1 MHRHAV
7 CFIALVYIQITPE
20 LLTVRNVKTGTTVA
34 EVPELAISTTP
45 KARILAVGPQARLAA
60 ASEPATVLNPFAHPR
75 TLVSDFTA
83 AEQLLKYQLLR
94 VLKPWLW
101 RPSPCVVMHPMGRD
115 EGGYTQV
122 ERRAFRE
129 MVLGAG
135 ASQMFLWIGRPLTDA
150 ELLLRRAPEGPGE
163 WE

>member
-1 MHRHAV
+1 MLSALLP
-7 CFIALVYIQITPE
+7 LVYIQITPE

-34 EVPELAISTTP
+34 EIPELAIRTSG
-45 KARILAVGPQARLAA
+45 KAVILAAGPQARLAA
-60 ASEPATVLNPFAHPR
+60 ASEPATMVNPFAHPR
-75 TLVSDFTA
+75 TLVSDFTV
-83 AEQLLKYQLLR
+83 AEQLIKHQLYR
-94 VLKPWLW
+94 VLPRHFWT
-101 RPSPCVVMHPMGRD
+101 PAPCIVMHPMGKA

-129 MVLGAG
+129 MALGAG
-135 ASQMFLWIGRPLTDA
+135 ASQVFLWIGRPLTDV

>member
-1 MHRHAV
+1 MLSALLP
-7 CFIALVYIQITPE
+7 LVYIQITPE
-20 LLTVRNVKTGTTVA
+20 LLTVRNVKTGNTVA
-34 EVPELAISTTP
+34 EIPELAISTGP
-45 KARILAVGPQARLAA
+45 KVRILAVGPQARLAA
-60 ASEPATVLNPFAHPR
+60 ASEPATVVNPFAHPR

-83 AEQLLKYQLLR
+83 AEQLLKYQLRR
-94 VLKPWLW
+94 VLKPSIW
-101 RPSPCVVMHPMGRD
+101 RPAPCVVMHPIGRS

-129 MVLGAG
+129 MALGAG
-135 ASQMFLWIGRPLTDA
+135 ASQVFLWIGRSLTDA

>member
-1 MHRHAV
+1 MLS
-7 CFIALVYIQITPE
+7 ALLPRVYVQITPQ
-20 LLTVRNVKTGTTVA
+20 LLTIRNVKTGTTVA
-34 EVPELAISTTP
+34 EIPELAISTSSKP
-45 KARILAVGPQARLAA
+45 VILAVGPQARLAA
-60 ASEPATVLNPFAHPR
+60 ASGPATVVNPFAHPR

-94 VLKPWLW
+94 VLKPSIW
-101 RPSPCVVMHPMGRD
+101 RPAPCVVMHPMGKA

-129 MVLGAG
+129 MALGAG
-135 ASQMFLWIGRPLTDA
+135 ASQVFLWIGRPLTDA
-150 ELLLRRAPEGPGE
+150 ELQSRQAPSGEGE

>member
-1 MHRHAV
+1 MLTSLLP
-7 CFIALVYIQITPE
+7 LVYIQITPE
-20 LLTVRNVKTGTTVA
+20 LLTVRDVKTGTTVA
-34 EVPELAISTTP
+34 EIPELAISAEP
-45 KARILAVGPQARLAA
+45 KARIIAVGPQARLAA

-94 VLKPWLW
+94 VLKSSIW
-101 RPSPCVVMHPMGRD
+101 RPSPCVVLHPMGRS

-129 MVLGAG
+129 MALGAG
-135 ASQMFLWIGRPLTDA
+135 ASQVFLWIGRPLTDA

>member
-1 MHRHAV
+1 MPSA
-7 CFIALVYIQITPE
+7 FLPLVYIQITPE
-20 LLTVRNVKTGTTVA
+20 LLTVRNVKTGTTIA
-34 EVPELAISTTP
+34 ELPEMAISTGSKP
-45 KARILAVGPQARLAA
+45 RILAVGPQARLAA
-60 ASEPATVLNPFAHPR
+60 ASEPASVLNPFAHPR

-83 AEQLLKYQLLR
+83 AQELIKYQLRR
-94 VLKPWLW
+94 VQTTAFW
-101 RPSPCVVMHPMGRD
+101 RPAPCVVLHPMGRD

-129 MVLGAG
+129 MALGAG

>member
-1 MHRHAV
+1 MLSA
-7 CFIALVYIQITPE
+7 FLPLVYIQITPE

-34 EVPELAISTTP
+34 ETPELAISTSGKP
-45 KARILAVGPQARLAA
+45 RILAVGPQARLAA
-60 ASEPATVLNPFAHPR
+60 ASEPATVVNPFAHPR

-83 AEQLLKYQLLR
+83 AEQLIKYQLRR
-94 VLKPWLW
+94 VQTAALW
-101 RPSPCVVMHPMGRD
+101 RPAPCVVLHPMGRD

-129 MVLGAG
+129 MALGAG

>member
-1 MHRHAV
+1 MLSALLP
-7 CFIALVYIQITPE
+7 LVYIQITPE

-34 EVPELAISTTP
+34 EIPELAISTSGKP
-45 KARILAVGPQARLAA
+45 VILAVGPQARLAA
-60 ASEPATVLNPFAHPR
+60 ASEPAKVVNPFAHPR

-94 VLKPWLW
+94 VLKSSIW
-101 RPSPCVVMHPMGRD
+101 RPAPCVVMHPMGMA

-129 MVLGAG
+129 MALGAG
-135 ASQMFLWIGRPLTDA
+135 ASQVFLWIGRPLTDA
-150 ELLLRRAPEGPGE
+150 ELLARRPPTGAGE

>member
-1 MHRHAV
+1 MLSA
-7 CFIALVYIQITPE
+7 FLPLLYLQITPE
-20 LLTVRNVKTGTTVA
+20 LLTVRNVKTGTKIA
-34 EVPELAISTTP
+34 EIPELAISTGP
-45 KARILAVGPQARLAA
+45 KPRILAVGPQARLAA

-83 AEQLLKYQLLR
+83 AQQLLKYQLRR
-94 VLKPWLW
+94 VFQSSIW
-101 RPSPCVVMHPMGRD
+101 RPAPCVVLHPMGRD

-129 MVLGAG
+129 MALGAG
-135 ASQMFLWIGRPLTDA
+135 ASQVFIWIGRQLTDA
-150 ELLLRRAPEGPGE
+150 ELLRRRAPQGPGE

>member
-1 MHRHAV
+1 MLASLLP
-7 CFIALVYIQITPE
+7 LVYIQITPE
-20 LLTVRNVKTGTTVA
+20 LLTVRNVKTGTTIA
-34 EVPELAISTTP
+34 EIPELAISTASKPT
-45 KARILAVGPQARLAA
+45 ILAVGPQARLAA
-60 ASEPATVLNPFAHPR
+60 ASEPATVVNPFAHPR

-83 AEQLLKYQLLR
+83 AEQLLKYQLRR
-94 VLKPWLW
+94 VLKSSIW
-101 RPSPCVVMHPMGRD
+101 RPAPCLVLHPMGRD

-129 MVLGAG
+129 MALGAG

-150 ELLLRRAPEGPGE
+150 ELLSRCTPEGPGE